1 MMNDYIKNSEAVCD
15 TTTNEQPT
23 IGMFIHK
30 TIDMQEETLAVICNI
45 ANMMWGDEITTPAF
59 TPKENVMA
67 GLAAIQENQR
77 AILAA
82 VKTII
87 DKL

>member
-59 TPKENVMA
+59 TPKENIMA
-67 GLAAIQENQR
+67 GLTAIQENQR
-77 AILAA
+77 AIQR
-82 VKTII
+82 
-87 DKL
+87 